1 MTSYFPAGEE
11 MESYNNK
18 LNESFLW
25 VTSLLSLKP
34 PQRTFFL
41 SLSTRFLQLA
51 NMQHFL
57 IRAQLQKGQEI
68 KSNG

>member
-34 PQRTFFL
+34 PQSTFF
-41 SLSTRFLQLA
+41 
-51 NMQHFL
+51 
-57 IRAQLQKGQEI
+57 
-68 KSNG
+68 